1 MFDVPSPP
9 VRFPSASRP
18 TPVMNEHFDVII
30 IGTGAGGGTLLHR
43 LAASGKRILILERG
57 PFLPREKDNWNYH
70 GSFKYYSPE
79 VMFNKDGGE
88 IRPGFSYHVG
98 GNTKVYGAALFRL
111 REKDFESFQHR
122 DGISPGWPIKYR
134 DWEDYYSQAEKLY
147 EVHGKAGE
155 DPTEPWRAKDYPFPP
170 VSHEPRIAEVFEILK
185 ARGLKPYPAPMGVHL
200 NEAMKHLSP
209 CIRCDTCDGYP
220 CLVGAKSDAEVMAVR
235 PALFRQFQNHLIST
249 GLQPGGRSQGNTS
262 AASAASS
269 SSQNPLKRLESS
281 SCFST
286 GLKPGANESENTGNA
301 VPTPNITLLTEAKV
315 LQLQTN
321 VSGREVTGVVAQVKG
336 ETRVFRGDIVVVACG
351 AVNSAAL
358 LLRSANDRHPR
369 GLANNSSGLVG
380 RNLMKHVLGS
390 LIAVT
395 NAQINPSK
403 FQKTMAINDFYWG
416 EPGYDFPM
424 GNIQLMGKTVM
435 DGLVGQ
441 EARYAPL
448 TLEEVAKCSVD
459 WWLTTEDLP
468 DARNQVRT
476 DGDKIVIDYTEN
488 NSEPFARLN
497 KRWETIL
504 REIDSVSAPKATTG
518 YFQTKMPMHSLGHQ
532 VGTCKFG
539 EDPATSVLDLNC
551 RAHDV
556 DNLYVVDGSFFVSSG
571 AVNPTLTIVANALRV
586 GDHLLERLGA
596 NVAADVRRRTLRHE
610 DLRLPTSAATT
621 ETAMA

>member
-1 MFDVPSPP
+1 
-9 VRFPSASRP
+9 
-18 TPVMNEHFDVII
+18 MNEHFDVII
-30 IGTGAGGGTLLHR
+30 IGTGAGGGTLLNR
-43 LAASGKRILILERG
+43 LAPSGKKILVLERG
-57 PFLPREKDNWNYH
+57 PFLPREKENWSYK
-70 GSFKYYSPE
+70 GSFKYYSSE
-79 VMFNKDGGE
+79 QMFNKDGGA
-88 IRPGFSYHVG
+88 IYPGFSYHVG

-111 REKDFESFQHR
+111 REKDFEKFQHR
-122 DGISPGWPIKYR
+122 DGISPEWPVKYR
-134 DWEDYYSQAEKLY
+134 DWENYYAQAE
-147 EVHGKAGE
+147 EFFQVHGKAGE
-155 DPTEPWRAKDYPFPP
+155 DPTDPWRGNDYPCPP
-170 VSHEPRIAEVFEILK
+170 ISHEPRIAEVFQTLK
-185 ARGLKPYPAPMGVHL
+185 ARGLKPYPAPMGVRL
-200 NEAMKHLSP
+200 NEAAMHASP
-209 CIRCDTCDGYP
+209 CIRCATCDGYP
-220 CLVGAKSDAEVMAVR
+220 CMVGAKSDADVLGVR
-235 PALFRQFQNHLIST
+235 PVIDKSN
-249 GLQPGGRSQGNTS
+249 
-262 AASAASS
+262 
-269 SSQNPLKRLESS
+269 
-281 SCFST
+281 
-286 GLKPGANESENTGNA
+286 
-301 VPTPNITLLTEAKV
+301 VTLVTEAKV
-315 LQLQTN
+315 LRLMTST
-321 VSGREVTGVVAQVKG
+321 SGREVSGVVADVKG
-336 ETRVFRGDIVVVACG
+336 EPTTFTGEIVVVACG

-395 NAQINPSK
+395 NAKINPSK

-416 EPGYDFPM
+416 EPGYEFPM

-441 EARYAPL
+441 EAKYAPL

-468 DARNQVRT
+468 DAQNQVRT

-497 KRWETIL
+497 ARWEMIL
-504 REIDSVSAPKATTG
+504 REIDSASAPKATTG
-518 YFQTKMPMHSLGHQ
+518 YFTTKMPMHSLGHQ

-539 EDPATSVLDLNC
+539 GDPKTSVLDLSC

-596 NVAADVRRRTLRHE
+596 R
-610 DLRLPTSAATT
+610 SAESSNSPRSNGTVKQPVVP
-621 ETAMA
+621 ELTAIA

>member
-1 MFDVPSPP
+1 
-9 VRFPSASRP
+9 
-18 TPVMNEHFDVII
+18 MNEHFNVII
-30 IGTGAGGGTLLHR
+30 IGTGAGGGTLLNR
-43 LAASGKRILILERG
+43 LAPSGKKILVLERG
-57 PFLPREKDNWNYH
+57 PFLPREQDNWSYK
-70 GSFKYYSPE
+70 GSFKYYSSE
-79 VMFNKDGGE
+79 KMFNKDDGE
-88 IRPGFSYHVG
+88 IYPGFSYHVG

-111 REKDFESFQHR
+111 REKDFEKFQHR
-122 DGISPGWPIKYR
+122 DGISPEWPIKYR
-134 DWEDYYSQAEKLY
+134 DWENYYTQAE
-147 EVHGKAGE
+147 EFFQVHGKAGE
-155 DPTEPWRAKDYPFPP
+155 DPTEPWRANDYPFPP
-170 VSHEPRIAEVFEILK
+170 ISHEPRIAEVFQTLK
-185 ARGLKPYPAPMGVHL
+185 ARGLKPYPAPMGVRL
-200 NEAMKHLSP
+200 NEAAMNASP
-209 CIRCDTCDGYP
+209 CIRCATCDGYP
-220 CLVGAKSDAEVMAVR
+220 CMVGAKSDADVLGIRPVMEKANVTLVTE
-235 PALFRQFQNHLIST
+235 ANVL
-249 GLQPGGRSQGNTS
+249 GLLTS
-262 AASAASS
+262 A
-269 SSQNPLKRLESS
+269 
-281 SCFST
+281 
-286 GLKPGANESENTGNA
+286 
-301 VPTPNITLLTEAKV
+301 
-315 LQLQTN
+315 
-321 VSGREVTGVVAQVKG
+321 SGREVSGVVADVKG
-336 ETRVFRGDIVVVACG
+336 EPTTFTGDIVVVSCG
-351 AVNSAAL
+351 AVNSASL

-395 NAQINPSK
+395 NAKINPSK

-416 EPGYDFPM
+416 EPGYEFPM

-441 EARYAPL
+441 EAKYAPL

-468 DARNQVRT
+468 DAHNQVRT

-497 KRWETIL
+497 SRWETIL
-504 REIDSVSAPKATTG
+504 REIDSASAPKATTG

-539 EDPATSVLDLNC
+539 EDAKTSVLNLNC

-596 NVAADVRRRTLRHE
+596 RSAESAIMPRSNGTL
-610 DLRLPTSAATT
+610 
-621 ETAMA
+621 

>member
-1 MFDVPSPP
+1 MS
-9 VRFPSASRP
+9 
-18 TPVMNEHFDVII
+18 EHFDVII

-43 LAASGKRILILERG
+43 LAGSGKRILVLERG
-57 PFLPREKDNWNYH
+57 PFLPREKDNWSYH
-70 GSFKYYSPE
+70 GSFKYYSSE
-79 VMFNKDGGE
+79 VMYNKDGGE

-111 REKDFESFQHR
+111 REKDFESFRHR
-122 DGISPGWPIKYR
+122 DGVSPEWPIKYR
-134 DWEDYYSQAEKLY
+134 DWEDYYTQAEELY

-155 DPTEPWRAKDYPFPP
+155 DPTEPWRTKEYPFPP
-170 VSHEPRIAEVFEILK
+170 ISHEPRIAEVFEILK
-185 ARGLKPYPAPMGVHL
+185 ARGLKPYPAPMGIRI
-200 NEAMKHLSP
+200 NEAMQYLSA

-220 CLVGAKSDAEVMAVR
+220 CLVGAKSDADVLCVR
-235 PALFRQFQNHLIST
+235 PSLPKT
-249 GLQPGGRSQGNTS
+249 
-262 AASAASS
+262 
-269 SSQNPLKRLESS
+269 
-281 SCFST
+281 
-286 GLKPGANESENTGNA
+286 
-301 VPTPNITLLTEAKV
+301 NITLMTEAKV
-315 LQLQTN
+315 LRLHTSA
-321 VSGREVTGVVAQVKG
+321 SGREVSGVVAELKG
-336 ETRVFRGDIVVVACG
+336 EPTTFTSDIVVVSCG

-358 LLRSANDRHPR
+358 LLRSANENHPR

-395 NAQINPSK
+395 NAKINPST

-416 EPGYDFPM
+416 EPGYAFPM

-468 DARNQVRT
+468 NARNQVRT

-497 KRWETIL
+497 ARWENIL
-504 REIDSVSAPKATTG
+504 REIDSETPKATLG

-539 EDPATSVLDLNC
+539 EDPKTSVLNLNC

-586 GDHLLERLGA
+586 GDHLLERFGA
-596 NVAADVRRRTLRHE
+596 RTAESVRSPRANGTLKQPVVPE
-610 DLRLPTSAATT
+610 LTVIA
-621 ETAMA
+621 